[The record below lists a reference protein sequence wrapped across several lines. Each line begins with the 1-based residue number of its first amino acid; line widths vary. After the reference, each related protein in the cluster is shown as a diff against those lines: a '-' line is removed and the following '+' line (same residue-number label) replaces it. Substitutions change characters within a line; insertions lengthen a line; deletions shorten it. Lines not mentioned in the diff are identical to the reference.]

1 MNRILIVLLLIPF
14 AVQAQ
19 TNAKKVPKA
28 VFVIVDGIPGD
39 VIEKLQPPGLMEI
52 SKEGGFTLA
61 YTGGVKGTYNQTPTI
76 SAPGYIDLIDGVW
89 GNKHNVW
96 DNDIADPNYNYWNIF
111 RIVKTVNPS
120 LKTAIFST
128 WQDNRTK
135 LIGEGLEAAGNVK
148 LDYSFDGLELDTATY
163 PHDKEDHYIRRID
176 EAVSAQAAAFI
187 QERGPDL
194 SWVYLQYTDDM
205 GHQYGDSDQ
214 FYNAVRGADIQVK
227 RIYDAVKL
235 REQAFAEDW
244 LIVVTTDHGRDAQ
257 TGKDHGGQSDRER
270 LTWIVTNSR
279 NLNEHFKQTPAV
291 VDILPSICNHLNLKI
306 PEETRVELDGT
317 PFIGPLEFSDL
328 KAAKQDSK
336 ILVEWNSY
344 VTDDRTLEIWIAPSN
359 NYKKGDKDHYLKV
372 AEVPV
377 RQGKFPVT
385 FKSNSTFFKIV
396 IKTPRQALNTW
407 LGK

>member
-1 MNRILIVLLLIPF
+1 MRRILIILLLISF
-14 AVQAQ
+14 VGQAQ
-19 TNAKKVPKA
+19 TGRKVPKA
-28 VFVIVDGIPGD
+28 VFIIVDGIPGD

-52 SKEGGFTLA
+52 SKAGGFTLA

-76 SAPGYIDLIDGVW
+76 SAPGYIDLISGVW

-96 DNDIADPNYNYWNIF
+96 DNDIADPNYNYLNIF
-111 RIVKTVNPS
+111 RIAKAANPS

-135 LIGEGLEAAGNVK
+135 LVGEGLEATGNFK
-148 LDYSFDGLELDTATY
+148 LDYSFDGLELDTVSY
-163 PHDKEDHYIRRID
+163 PHDKEDNYIRNID

-205 GHQYGDSDQ
+205 GHQYGDSEK
-214 FYNAVRGADIQVK
+214 FYDAIRGADAQIK
-227 RIYDAVKL
+227 RIYDALTL
-235 REQAFAEDW
+235 REQSFNEDW

-257 TGKDHGGQSDRER
+257 TGKNHGGQSDRER
-270 LTWIVTNSR
+270 LTWIVTNSKD
-279 NLNEHFKQTPAV
+279 LNEHFKQTPAV
-291 VDILPSICNHLNLKI
+291 VDILPSICNHLNIKI
-306 PEETRVELDGT
+306 PEDTRVELDGT

-328 KAAKQDSK
+328 KATKQDSK
-336 ILVEWNSY
+336 ILVEWKSY
-344 VTDDRTLEIWIAPSN
+344 VTDNRKLEIWIAPSN
-359 NYKKGDKDHYLKV
+359 NYRKGDKDQYVKV

-377 RQGKFPVT
+377 KQQKFPVT
-385 FKSNSTFFKIV
+385 FQSNSTFFKIV
-396 IKTPRQALNTW
+396 IKTPNQALNTW